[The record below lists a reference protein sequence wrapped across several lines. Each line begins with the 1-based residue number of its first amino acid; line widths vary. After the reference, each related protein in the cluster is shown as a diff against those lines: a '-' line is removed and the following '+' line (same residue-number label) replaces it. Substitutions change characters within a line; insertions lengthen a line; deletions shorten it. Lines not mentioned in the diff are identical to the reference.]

1 MASTFKYHSQVDEI
15 VPWQATYTF
24 PTQSTKVN
32 KQTVKLVPKNGS
44 SFTSG
49 NIVRIEF
56 PADNYLNVLN
66 SVLQF
71 DVQWNVSNSSAL
83 GVFVGNVATVSGTFA
98 SDCYSFTTATNATA
112 GFTAAGN
119 LYIPTVDGVTTN
131 DTYRGYTMAV
141 TNSNGTF
148 YTIIG
153 SSSSTYTASGTTT
166 IYRFTYLT
174 PLPAPIASGDKIAL
188 IPPYQLQRGG
198 AQNFI
203 KRLRI
208 LYGSL
213 VLEDILEYKTLV
225 RMFYESGVDPSL
237 AAGSNSILE
246 GTSAGR
252 AFEAVATQTYAEAN
266 SLMLASAATTTPSI
280 AISNQIAATGTLPN
294 AYLSQLQCAPA
305 IVTASG
311 TGSPSIA
318 ALGTAASN
326 ANTGRYTYCMNLM
339 SGLFTQKK
347 LIPLKWM
354 AAQLAIE
361 ITLASEAD
369 CVLVGG
375 ATPSETTVTYQWSN
389 VNFLAEMLEFDS
401 SYDEAFFG
409 GLQAGGVPIKFDTF
423 HYHSFSMSGAYNVI
437 QIHERARS
445 VKAAYAVVRD
455 TSSLTTAF
463 DSDKFF
469 FNLAESWTTTSGVV
483 TNAGR
488 GQIQQFQW
496 RIGGRYYP
504 AQPVRT
510 IYGAAEALIELQK
523 ALDTLGDY
531 TRSNSL
537 VPRRWTTN
545 NGGIP
550 HSFIMAAPFENQDV
564 FPDTISG
571 INAEEQSDIALFITS
586 DTAATPSNKRLE
598 VFMHY
603 DCLMIVRDGNVVD
616 LVL

>member
-1 MASTFKYHSQVDEI
+1 MASTFKYHSQVDEV

-24 PTQSTKVN
+24 PTQATKVN

-44 SFTSG
+44 SFSSG

-71 DVQWNVSNSSAL
+71 DVQWNVTNANQG
-83 GVFVGNVATVSGTFA
+83 GVFSGQHTGSVGASTNCYTFV
-98 SDCYSFTTATNATA
+98 TADTATA
-112 GFTAAGN
+112 GFAAAGN
-119 LYIPTVDGVTTN
+119 LYLPTA
-131 DTYRGYTMAV
+131 DTYNSYRGFTMAV
-141 TNSNGTF
+141 TNANGTF

-153 SSSSTYTASGTTT
+153 SSFCNYTSSGTLRQYT
-166 IYRFTYLT
+166 FQFLT
-174 PLPAPIASGDKIAL
+174 PLPAPVAQNDYITL
-188 IPPYQLQRGG
+188 IPPYHLQRGG
-198 AQNFI
+198 SQNFI

-225 RMFYESGVDPSL
+225 RIFYESGVDPSL
-237 AAGSNSILE
+237 AAGSNAILE

-252 AFEAVATQTYAEAN
+252 PFEAIPNQTLSEAN
-266 SLMLASAATTTPSI
+266 ALWVADSTATNSAGDVM
-280 AISNQIAATGTLPN
+280 SNQAAACGVLPN
-294 AYLSQLQCAPA
+294 AFISQLQCAPA
-305 IVTASG
+305 ISSTG
-311 TGSPSIA
+311 TVA

-326 ANTGRYTYCMNLM
+326 GNTGRYTYCMNLM
-339 SGLFTQKK
+339 SGIFTQKK

-361 ITLASEAD
+361 ITLSTEAD
-369 CVLVGG
+369 CALVGASPDG
-375 ATPSETTVTYQWSN
+375 TIAGTSITYQWSN
-389 VNFLAEMLEFDS
+389 VNFIAEMLEFDS
-401 SYDEAFFG
+401 AYDQSFFE
-409 GLQAGGVPIKFDTF
+409 GLRAGGVPIKFDTF
-423 HYHSFSMSGAYNVI
+423 HYHSFSLSGAYNVI

-455 TSSLTTAF
+455 TSTLTTAF

-469 FNLAESWTTTSGVV
+469 FNLKESWTTSTGVV
-483 TNAGR
+483 TNAGQ
-488 GQIQQFQW
+488 GQITQFQW

-531 TRSNSL
+531 TRSNSI
-537 VPRRWTTN
+537 VPRRWSTN
-545 NGGIP
+545 NGGLP
-550 HSFIMAAPFENQDV
+550 HSFIMAAGFENQDV

-571 INAEEQSDIALFITS
+571 INAEEQSDIALFLTS
-586 DTAATPSNKRLE
+586 TTGQEPSSKRLE